1 MVTGEGKRKQR
12 ASIRWKITGA
22 IVLVV
27 LLMGA
32 ASLLLYREVS
42 VLGQA
47 TGRLASDEYH
57 YLELAEE
64 VRFFDLKV
72 SDAMKAVLLQPND
85 PSRAEELRLAGEEF
99 ARAVAEAALLA
110 TSDEDIQ
117 LFEKMRSYLED
128 FESYQSELLEMA
140 RDWGADVAMT
150 IYESEYA
157 PMRLWCA
164 DALSKFAQRRREAMV
179 SGFQDAIDRSLVS
192 QKMSLAAVGAGLV
205 ASLILG
211 WRISGRI
218 ASPIRRIMEAAD
230 TVAKGD
236 LRVEVPDA
244 GTGDE
249 VERLTE
255 SVREM
260 MIGLRRL
267 IRGVLEMA
275 EEVAGASEEL
285 SASAEESSLAVEQ
298 ITGTVQEL
306 AAAGQR
312 QGADAVSVAGSA
324 KRLEA
329 TIAEVAQG
337 AERQAA
343 SARESARSVD
353 QAGVSL
359 SESREVLQAVM
370 DSVAHNSELA
380 RRGSQSVDAVSA
392 RIDEIVSA
400 TRDVEGRIRE
410 LEGRSHEIGRI
421 LEVIRDIADQTNLLA
436 LNAAIEAARAGEHGR
451 GFAVVADEVRKLAE
465 KSSAETKAIGTL
477 VQSIVESTGSAVR
490 AMAGGARAV
499 GAGKEV
505 SSQASAALEE
515 IARSS
520 SQLGKLVEKLIEA
533 LGTVEGAT
541 SAVKQHMSGIMDVA
555 EANTGAARS
564 MRADAGQVRQ
574 DVSGVAS
581 LAEENAA
588 SIQEV
593 SASAEQVAASLK
605 GMADSTGILTDMAQ
619 KLRLEVGRFKVS

>member
-1 MVTGEGKRKQR
+1 V
-12 ASIRWKITGA
+12 
-22 IVLVV
+22 
-27 LLMGA
+27 
-32 ASLLLYREVS
+32 
-42 VLGQA
+42 
-47 TGRLASDEYH
+47 
-57 YLELAEE
+57 
-64 VRFFDLKV
+64 
-72 SDAMKAVLLQPND
+72 
-85 PSRAEELRLAGEEF
+85 
-99 ARAVAEAALLA
+99 VAEAALLA

-128 FESYQSELLEMA
+128 FESYQSDLLEMA

-157 PMRLWCA
+157 PMRLWSA

-192 QKMSLAAVGAGLV
+192 QKMSLAAMGAGLV
-205 ASLILG
+205 ASLMLG

-218 ASPIRRIMEAAD
+218 ARPIRRIMEAAD
-230 TVAKGD
+230 TVAGGD
-236 LRVEVPDA
+236 LTAEVPA
-244 GTGDE
+244 TGTGDE

-260 MIGLRRL
+260 MMGLRRL
-267 IRGVLEMA
+267 IQGVLEMT
-275 EEVAGASEEL
+275 EEVAGASAEL
-285 SASAEESSLAVEQ
+285 SASAEESSLAVDQ
-298 ITGTVQEL
+298 IAGTVQEL

-312 QGADAVSVAGSA
+312 QGADAVSVTGSA
-324 KRLEA
+324 RRLEA

-353 QAGVSL
+353 QAGAAL
-359 SESREVLQAVM
+359 SESRTVLEAVM
-370 DSVAHNSELA
+370 DSVTHNSELA
-380 RRGSQSVDAVSA
+380 RRGSESVDAVSA
-392 RIDEIVSA
+392 RMDEIVSA
-400 TRDVEGRIRE
+400 TQDVERRIRE
-410 LEGRSHEIGRI
+410 LEGHSHEIGRI

-465 KSSAETKAIGTL
+465 RSSAETKAIGAL

-515 IARSS
+515 IAYSS
-520 SQLGKLVEKLIEA
+520 SQLGKLVEKLIAA
-533 LGTVEGAT
+533 LVTVEGAT
-541 SAVKQHMSGIMDVA
+541 SAVKQHMSGIMGVA
-555 EANTGAARS
+555 EANTAAARS
-564 MRADAGQVRQ
+564 MRADAGQVQ
-574 DVSGVAS
+574 EDVSGVAS

>member
-1 MVTGEGKRKQR
+1 
-12 ASIRWKITGA
+12 
-22 IVLVV
+22 
-27 LLMGA
+27 
-32 ASLLLYREVS
+32 
-42 VLGQA
+42 
-47 TGRLASDEYH
+47 
-57 YLELAEE
+57 
-64 VRFFDLKV
+64 
-72 SDAMKAVLLQPND
+72 MKAVLLQPD
-85 PSRAEELRLAGEEF
+85 DLSRAEQLKLAGEAF
-99 ARAVAEAALLA
+99 ASAVAEAASLA

-140 RDWGADVAMT
+140 
-150 IYESEYA
+150 
-157 PMRLWCA
+157 
-164 DALSKFAQRRREAMV
+164 Q
-179 SGFQDAIDRSLVS
+179 
-192 QKMSLAAVGAGLV
+192 
-205 ASLILG
+205 
-211 WRISGRI
+211 
-218 ASPIRRIMEAAD
+218 
-230 TVAKGD
+230 
-236 LRVEVPDA
+236 
-244 GTGDE
+244 
-249 VERLTE
+249 
-255 SVREM
+255 
-260 MIGLRRL
+260 
-267 IRGVLEMA
+267 
-275 EEVAGASEEL
+275 EVAGASAEL
-285 SASAEESSLAVEQ
+285 SASAEESSLAVDQ

-329 TIAEVAQG
+329 AIADVAQG

-353 QAGVSL
+353 QASVSL
-359 SESREVLQAVM
+359 SESRGVLEAVM
-370 DSVAHNSELA
+370 DSVTHNSELA
-380 RRGSQSVDAVSA
+380 RRGSESVDAVSA

-410 LEGRSHEIGRI
+410 LEGHSHEIGRI
-421 LEVIRDIADQTNLLA
+421 LDVIRDIADQTNLLA

-533 LGTVEGAT
+533 LGTVEGTT

-555 EANTGAARS
+555 EANTSAARS